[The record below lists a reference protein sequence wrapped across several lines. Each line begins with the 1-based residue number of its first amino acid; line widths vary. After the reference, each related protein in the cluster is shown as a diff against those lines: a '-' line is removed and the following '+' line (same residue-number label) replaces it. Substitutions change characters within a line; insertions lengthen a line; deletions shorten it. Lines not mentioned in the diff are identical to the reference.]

1 MELSVSGRER
11 FVHRLPYV
19 KTDCSGQFEVA
30 NESLALARMVLQRP
44 GKAAEELTTDSGA
57 VLEMVGG

>member
-1 MELSVSGRER
+1 
-11 FVHRLPYV
+11 
-19 KTDCSGQFEVA
+19 
-30 NESLALARMVLQRP
+30 LARMILRLP